1 MKKQARTPPGT
12 LKPSEA
18 AAREA
23 FGPIAQ
29 QQVVTLQEQSVT
41 VHVQLPP
48 PALLAEYERVQAGT
62 MDLFIRWSEEEQAH
76 RRRQDELAL
85 TANIEAQRR
94 QLSVAE
100 SQLEANKAIATYQA
114 ETVRSSDR
122 SGQILGWSLCAAAM
136 GLAVYLSLQG
146 HEAVAAVLAA
156 LLTAAVIQSF
166 RTLTR
171 QEARTPEA
179 SPKK

>member
-62 MDLFIRWSEEEQAH
+62 MDLFIR
-76 RRRQDELAL
+76 
-85 TANIEAQRR
+85 
-94 QLSVAE
+94 
-100 SQLEANKAIATYQA
+100 
-114 ETVRSSDR
+114 
-122 SGQILGWSLCAAAM
+122 
-136 GLAVYLSLQG
+136 
-146 HEAVAAVLAA
+146 
-156 LLTAAVIQSF
+156 
-166 RTLTR
+166 
-171 QEARTPEA
+171 
-179 SPKK
+179 